1 MAGFSEGILQ
11 QLILHRQFG
20 EHLLESAL
28 AIVLGPC
35 MDGSRGAR
43 AFRLKMA

>member
-1 MAGFSEGILQ
+1 MISTHAP
-11 QLILHRQFG
+11 
-20 EHLLESAL
+20 L

-43 AFRLKMA
+43 AFRLKLA